1 MKTATIEYEG
11 HELGVVYENRQLYAG
26 FISNAG
32 VSKDWVMDYDEDF
45 TFDQNLEALCDLIT
59 ETWDYE
65 SDISN
70 EEQF

>member
-1 MKTATIEYEG
+1 MKTATIEYKG
-11 HELGVVYENRQLYAG
+11 HELGVVYENGKLYAG

-32 VSKDWVMDYDEDF
+32 VSRDWEMQYEQDF
-45 TFDQNLEALCDLIT
+45 SWEWNLEALCDLIT

-65 SDISN
+65 SNISN